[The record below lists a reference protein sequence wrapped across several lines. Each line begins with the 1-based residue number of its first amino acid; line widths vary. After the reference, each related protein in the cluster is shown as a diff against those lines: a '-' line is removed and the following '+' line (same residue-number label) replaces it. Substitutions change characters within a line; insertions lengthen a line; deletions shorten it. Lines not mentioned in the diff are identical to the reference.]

1 MIKDKRDYLSFF
13 FLFITLFIGA
23 VMIKMHLDTLYN
35 GVPFQARPVFYAVYI
50 LFFFDLAIYIFGNGE
65 WYFSNYGIYIL
76 TRYRKKTTFYY
87 NFLLLMI
94 RKIIF
99 FSFMKI
105 FFSFI
110 ISLILFPGTG
120 NISGTIIIFYL
131 LNTLVEILLCM
142 IQLILEIIL
151 DSRWAL
157 CIIAGYYIASIVA
170 ADILY
175 FYNIKNSA
183 FFFFVNWGM
192 KSRLDVL
199 ETPYLIFFILLLLFG
214 CILTVIGQAVAEKK
228 EIL

>member
-1 MIKDKRDYLSFF
+1 MECLFRPDRFF
-13 FLFITLFIGA
+13 
-23 VMIKMHLDTLYN
+23 M
-35 GVPFQARPVFYAVYI
+35 P
-50 LFFFDLAIYIFGNGE
+50 YIFCYFLIWRYTYLVMANGIFRTME
-65 WYFSNYGIYIL
+65 FIFL
-76 TRYRKKTTFYY
+76 PDTEKKTTFYY

-131 LNTLVEILLCM
+131 LNTLVEIILCM

>member
-1 MIKDKRDYLSFF
+1 
-13 FLFITLFIGA
+13 
-23 VMIKMHLDTLYN
+23 
-35 GVPFQARPVFYAVYI
+35 
-50 LFFFDLAIYIFGNGE
+50 
-65 WYFSNYGIYIL
+65 
-76 TRYRKKTTFYY
+76 
-87 NFLLLMI
+87 
-94 RKIIF
+94 
-99 FSFMKI
+99 
-105 FFSFI
+105 
-110 ISLILFPGTG
+110 
-120 NISGTIIIFYL
+120 
-131 LNTLVEILLCM
+131 M

-228 EIL
+228 EIF